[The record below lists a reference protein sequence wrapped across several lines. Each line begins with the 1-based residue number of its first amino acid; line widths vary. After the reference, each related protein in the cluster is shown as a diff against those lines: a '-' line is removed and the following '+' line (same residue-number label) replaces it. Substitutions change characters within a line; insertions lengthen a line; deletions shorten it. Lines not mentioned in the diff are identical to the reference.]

1 MKRIGIITHYYKSV
15 NYGGNLQAYA
25 LCKVLSSMGY
35 DAEQIC
41 FVRTS
46 LEKDSFFKRLKKALS
61 KGIFR
66 FFSNLFVQV
75 KLKFR
80 SFLHKNMDREKH
92 KVDEKY
98 QVSLRRREAFEFFNS
113 KMISHS
119 EKVYYAD
126 TIQECVDNYDAFI
139 TGSDQV
145 WNIKSYSPAYFLDFV
160 PSGKKKISY
169 AASVALDSFSS
180 RESELVK
187 NYIKD
192 FHAISVRESSA
203 VDLISSLTDKPVS
216 LVLDPTLMIS
226 ARLWDE
232 ICEEC
237 SIEGEYVF
245 CYFLGWQNEKSR
257 KLAEQFAKE
266 KKMKLVNIQH
276 PGGGIHMCDVNFGD
290 VQLFDAT
297 PQQWLSLI
305 KNAKYV
311 FTDSFHAVV
320 FAQLFKTQYFVFNRD
335 SNGYMNSRIYSICEL
350 FSAPER
356 FCTADRENL
365 DYLLNVP
372 DLVFDKE
379 NQLLEDLRRSSKEF
393 LIKSLEESD

>member
-1 MKRIGIITHYYKSV
+1 MKKIGIITHYYKSV

-25 LCKVLSSMGY
+25 LCKALSSMGY

-41 FVRTS
+41 FIVTKLR
-46 LEKDSFFKRLKKALS
+46 KDNFFKRLKRMLS
-61 KGIFR
+61 RGLFR
-66 FFSNLFVQV
+66 FFSNLFVHV

-80 SFLHKNMDREKH
+80 ALIHKKRDH
-92 KVDEKY
+92 DVDVKY
-98 QVSLRRREAFEFFNS
+98 QVSLRKREAFEYFNS
-113 KMISHS
+113 KMIPHS
-119 EKVYYAD
+119 ENVYYAD
-126 TIQECVDNYDAFI
+126 TIQECVDNYDVFI

-145 WNIKSYSPAYFLDFV
+145 WNLRSYTPAYFLNFI

-169 AASVALDSFSS
+169 AASVSLDSLSKHEQEIIREHIRDFS
-180 RESELVK
+180 
-187 NYIKD
+187 
-192 FHAISVRESSA
+192 AISVREKNA
-203 VDLISSLTDKPVS
+203 LDLIAPLTEKSVHF
-216 LVLDPTLMIS
+216 VLDPTLLIS
-226 ARLWDE
+226 AEEWDE
-232 ICEEC
+232 ISTEC
-237 SIEGEYVF
+237 NIDGDYVF
-245 CYFLGWQNEKSR
+245 CYFLSGQNEKSR
-257 KLAEQFAKE
+257 ELARMFSNE
-266 KKMKLVNIQH
+266 KGLKIVNIQH
-276 PGGGIHMCDVNFGD
+276 AGVGIHMCDVNFGD

-350 FSAPER
+350 FSTPER

-379 NQLLEDLRRSSKEF
+379 NQLLEDLRRSSKQF